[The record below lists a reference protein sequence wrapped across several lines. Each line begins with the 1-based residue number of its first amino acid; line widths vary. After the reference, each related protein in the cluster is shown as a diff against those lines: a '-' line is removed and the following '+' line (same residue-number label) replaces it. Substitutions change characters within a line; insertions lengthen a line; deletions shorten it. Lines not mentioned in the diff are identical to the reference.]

1 MQDDVSTAK
10 IRDLIDHRDLTSL
23 AALVRGLSTNRTV
36 RVLSEL
42 PLKEAAVVFRL
53 LEKNMSLKAFEE
65 LDQPTQADLISQL
78 SRSQVLDIFRSL
90 DPEDQ
95 TWLLD
100 EVPSKV
106 AKQIVSSLDPAEVED
121 TMNLLGYR
129 RDSIGR
135 RMSPQE
141 LRSNPSETAAGLL
154 ERIGAHDADNDIL
167 SEIPVLTTDRK
178 LVGKVEL
185 KSLLSAPPETQVG
198 DLMVIDPFY
207 SFTYEDEEK
216 VAREILRHGELIHP
230 IVDSEKRLVGIVPL
244 LDAARIDYQAA
255 EEDHARAGAAEPLRR
270 PYLLTS
276 VFKVARSRI
285 VWLLVLGISATL
297 TVQVLEVF
305 EATLSQKIAL
315 SLFIPLLIG
324 IGGNTGSQAATTV
337 TRALATGEIGIRDVG
352 KVAFKEVRTGLLVGA
367 LLAVVALIIASL
379 VYGIDIGSV
388 IGLTLILNCPIA
400 ATVNGVIP
408 LVAKACKVD
417 PAVFSTPFISTFCDA
432 TGLLVYFMVAK
443 TLLGL

>member
-154 ERIGAHDADNDIL
+154 A
-167 SEIPVLTTDRK
+167 LTT
-178 LVGKVEL
+178 
-185 KSLLSAPPETQVG
+185 Q
-198 DLMVIDPFY
+198 
-207 SFTYEDEEK
+207 
-216 VAREILRHGELIHP
+216 
-230 IVDSEKRLVGIVPL
+230 
-244 LDAARIDYQAA
+244 
-255 EEDHARAGAAEPLRR
+255 
-270 PYLLTS
+270 
-276 VFKVARSRI
+276 
-285 VWLLVLGISATL
+285 
-297 TVQVLEVF
+297 
-305 EATLSQKIAL
+305 
-315 SLFIPLLIG
+315 
-324 IGGNTGSQAATTV
+324 TT
-337 TRALATGEIGIRDVG
+337 
-352 KVAFKEVRTGLLVGA
+352 
-367 LLAVVALIIASL
+367 
-379 VYGIDIGSV
+379 
-388 IGLTLILNCPIA
+388 
-400 ATVNGVIP
+400 
-408 LVAKACKVD
+408 
-417 PAVFSTPFISTFCDA
+417 TFCLKFRCSLPTA
-432 TGLLVYFMVAK
+432 NW
-443 TLLGL
+443 